1 MASFTHV
8 IVDNEGWAHSNA
20 LHTGHFPRLLWQMLR
35 AFDYTEPPQ
44 YSGHES
50 SLLGTERCQMI
61 VKIPACPARLDWDSW
76 QLTVYGRK
84 LADSWEIAARKA
96 IEEFSEKHNAEVID
110 TPYSVFPLRDETTQA
125 YTDRVNRN
133 LNIMMPDYSVRT
145 ALSFSYSSALSNM
158 YEQLREENAIC
169 RSKAREAHLHE
180 QHMIG
185 TQDKIKTLKAKSR
198 ARKIRIQELQ
208 EELENRTQ
216 MVQHLEGQLQQAQ
229 EWIEDAQAQVQ
240 AAAEMEADAAEEEPE
255 EEEEEED
262 PEEIEGVSGV
272 ESGPG
277 TP

>member
-8 IVDNEGWAHSNA
+8 ILDTEGWAHSNA

-61 VKIPACPARLDWDSW
+61 VKIPACPARLEWDSW

-110 TPYSVFPLRDETTQA
+110 TPYSVFPLKDETTQA
-125 YTDRVNRN
+125 YADRVNRN

-158 YEQLREENAIC
+158 YEQLREENVIC
-169 RSKAREAHLHE
+169 RSKAREAHIHE
-180 QHMIG
+180 QNMIG
-185 TQDKIKTLKAKSR
+185 SQDKIKTLKAKSR

-216 MVQHLEGQLQQAQ
+216 MVQHLEGQLQ
-229 EWIEDAQAQVQ
+229 
-240 AAAEMEADAAEEEPE
+240 
-255 EEEEEED
+255 
-262 PEEIEGVSGV
+262 
-272 ESGPG
+272 
-277 TP
+277 